1 MVKPADIPKL
11 KIMDTLLSHNANIRT
26 ELSILY
32 AKLQVY
38 YLMQIYLWRK
48 RDLKKARLFN
58 ARLKQLQES
67 EIVENSEGASL
78 HALCAAYLRMQEC
91 YVYELAMVDR
101 ILEEYPALFLMD
113 NDSLL
118 AVLEEETEAFSRENA
133 GGTDSN

>member
-1 MVKPADIPKL
+1 
-11 KIMDTLLSHNANIRT
+11 MDTLLSHNANIRT
-26 ELSILY
+26 ELSVLY

-48 RDLKKARLFN
+48 HDLKKARLFN

-67 EIVENSEGASL
+67 EIVENSEGVSL

-91 YVYELAMVDR
+91 YAYELAMVDR

-113 NDSLL
+113 NDSLQ